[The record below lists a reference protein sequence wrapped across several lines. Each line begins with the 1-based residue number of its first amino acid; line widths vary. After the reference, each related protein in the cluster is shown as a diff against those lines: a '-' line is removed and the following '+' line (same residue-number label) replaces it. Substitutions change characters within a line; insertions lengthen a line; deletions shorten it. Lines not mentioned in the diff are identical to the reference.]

1 MNFVKTFVIFAVASI
16 ALMGVASASSIYSS
30 AANSHSLTQQ
40 MVNVVNKNNE
50 ATDQQ
55 FTK

>member
-1 MNFVKTFVIFAVASI
+1 MNFIKTIVIFIVASA
-16 ALMGVASASSIYSS
+16 ALAGIASASSIYSTTT
-30 AANSHSLTQQ
+30 NSHSISQQ
-40 MVNVVNKNNE
+40 MTNVVSKNNE

>member
-30 AANSHSLTQQ
+30 ATNSHSLTQQ